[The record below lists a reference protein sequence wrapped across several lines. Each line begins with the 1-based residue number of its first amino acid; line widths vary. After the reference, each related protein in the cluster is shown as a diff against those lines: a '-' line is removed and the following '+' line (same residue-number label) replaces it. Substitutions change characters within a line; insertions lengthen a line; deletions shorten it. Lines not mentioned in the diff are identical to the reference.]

1 MEGNPGSASDG
12 VEEDGSCRKIVIRR
26 TKIPIKVVNPKINE
40 IMTL

>member
-1 MEGNPGSASDG
+1 MKGKPGSASDG

-26 TKIPIKVVNPKINE
+26 TKTPINVVSPKNNE